1 MLKYFVEFVGTF
13 FFISVILIAANA
25 NIKWVAFPI
34 GFALAMV
41 IYWGGSISGGHFN
54 PAVSTVFFMNNKLS
68 SSNYVLYIICQVLGG
83 LGALIYYNEY
93 KSFKG

>member
-1 MLKYFVEFVGTF
+1 MLKYFVELVGSF
-13 FFISVILIAANA
+13 FFISVILIAANS

-54 PAVSTVFFMNNKLS
+54 PAVSTVFYMNNTLS
-68 SSNYVLYIICQVLGG
+68 STNYIMYIISQVFGG
-83 LGALIYYNEY
+83 LGALVYYNAY
-93 KSFKG
+93 KSA